1 MLTTLDKECGGEV
14 ERGIAPSEACGMSLA
29 VARFK
34 ALMVLESNRAATCGT
49 LWWTGCQRPVTLVQ
63 VPSLVDPV
71 PLVAVE
77 KPMSKIAPRTH
88 QAANLLSS
96 DALLKMLSRLHMTS
110 SAVRWM

>member
-14 ERGIAPSEACGMSLA
+14 ERRIAPSEACGMSLA

-49 LWWTGCQRPVTLVQ
+49 LWWTWCQRPVTLVQ
-63 VPSLVDPV
+63 VPSQVDPV
-71 PLVAVE
+71 PLVAGGV
-77 KPMSKIAPRTH
+77 PMRKIAPRIL
-88 QAANLLSS
+88 QAAVLLLSA
-96 DALLKMLSRLHMTS
+96 ALLTILSRSHTTS